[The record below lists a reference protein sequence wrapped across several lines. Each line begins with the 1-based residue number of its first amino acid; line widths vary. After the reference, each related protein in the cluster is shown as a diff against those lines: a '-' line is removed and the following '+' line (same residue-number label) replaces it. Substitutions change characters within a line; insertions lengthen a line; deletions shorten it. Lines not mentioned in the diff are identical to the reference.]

1 MKKPIEIEVKEKL
14 AAGLRRLVR
23 KSAMTKVQSP
33 KLHTPS
39 PMSIIILER
48 LGEEVNFEELAVPEQ
63 VKYHERLAGVDKIEL
78 ELRKYNTLNE
88 INNALAAKVES
99 STGEGTSARTSPV
112 VQFEGHGGLSQNASK
127 AGLAGQASRAKLSA
141 MESSCGGAQKEP
153 K

>member
-1 MKKPIEIEVKEKL
+1 MKKPVEIEVKEKL

-23 KSAMTKVQSP
+23 KSAMTKVKSP
-33 KLHTPS
+33 KLETPS
-39 PMSIIILER
+39 PMSIIIKER

-112 VQFEGHGGLSQNASK
+112 V
-127 AGLAGQASRAKLSA
+127 
-141 MESSCGGAQKEP
+141 
-153 K
+153 